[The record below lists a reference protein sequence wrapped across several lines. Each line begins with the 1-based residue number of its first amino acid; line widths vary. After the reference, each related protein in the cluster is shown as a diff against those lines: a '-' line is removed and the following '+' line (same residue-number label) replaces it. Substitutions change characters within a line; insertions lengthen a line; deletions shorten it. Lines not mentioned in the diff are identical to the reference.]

1 MDTRNSQSNN
11 KLGANNELGRHQ
23 RVLDA
28 YLAHAGSDAMPPT
41 ALDAKLIALAA
52 SSIKAASKAPPQHTL
67 FTHSADAIN
76 AAASKTNTRS
86 RRRRWPFALAAS
98 VATLGFAAI
107 LARTTFQDAGYDK
120 AVYPTPS
127 YEAKSVAADQA
138 PAADAQVLT
147 ETPAP
152 MQEEKQ
158 DDSRAQAASV
168 AAMPPAEDKAKLSR
182 APDPEVVRAMAQA
195 RGQIAAAPPPTSPVA
210 AKPIV
215 AASASAPAE
224 AAAPE
229 VAELD
234 AQAPRNRRNNVD
246 AAPIVDIPTENGVA
260 EIAAAPAASA
270 KAYEPSALATNA
282 PPPPQALSESQA
294 DSAELA
300 QPPAPT
306 RSEAAQS
313 GASAPQDDMAN
324 AKKDEFAAEAQT
336 DPSHAHAKTYA
347 AIRAL
352 RDSGELAQAKAML
365 ARFRKVYPL
374 EILPDDLKALGK
386 TK

>member
-1 MDTRNSQSNN
+1 MDTRDSQSNN

-28 YLAHAGSDAMPPT
+28 YLAHAGSDAMPPA

-138 PAADAQVLT
+138 PAADAQVPT

-168 AAMPPAEDKAKLSR
+168 AAMSPEDKAKLSR
-182 APDPEVVRAMAQA
+182 APDPELARAMAQA
-195 RGQIAAAPPPTSPVA
+195 RGQVAAAPPPASPVA

-246 AAPIVDIPTENGVA
+246 AAPIVDISTENGVA

-324 AKKDEFAAEAQT
+324 AKKDEFAPDAQT
-336 DPSHAHAKTYA
+336 DPDHAHAKTYA